1 MNSSHEPW
9 LGVGNDIAETE
20 GNEVARKCTI
30 ERATKRPWWL
40 KRVMFGC
47 GASQRKECYE
57 RKDG

>member
-1 MNSSHEPW
+1 M
-9 LGVGNDIAETE
+9 GNDIAETE